1 MRVFAFLVG
10 AVSAFTLKKGQAPPG
25 KVYFSDSEVAPSAE
39 CQRVPQGM
47 QTSSTEPRIKVCGTG
62 IKVTAYLLNNCESY
76 IEKDI
81 GACDTA
87 LPSSTCVELAPGGEG
102 APHGMQH
109 FQSYKIGYCNE

>member
-1 MRVFAFLVG
+1 MRVLAFLAVALG
-10 AVSAFTLKKGQAPPG
+10 VSATQLSQKRSLLKKSPPG

-39 CQRVPQGM
+39 CQTVPKGM

-87 LPSSTCVELAPGGEG
+87 LPASTCVELAPGGE
-102 APHGMQH
+102 
-109 FQSYKIGYCNE
+109 